1 MSDDRAA
8 WMTDVVQ
15 RLGSTPALDQI
26 AELLGRASDA
36 LGGARPALQGDW
48 LGHPLHPAV
57 TDLPI
62 GFWTSAMTI
71 DLVGFKRGR
80 PLATRMVGLGLLCAP
95 ATFLTGLAE
104 FGTIEDSAT
113 RRVAATHWAG
123 NAGATALF
131 FLSWRSRR
139 RGHHLFGML
148 LGLAGGTV
156 ATGAGLLGGRLAFP
170 CSALG
175 DEQETPIVDLTATEP
190 GGNGSPAVR
199 APGPM
204 ADAERE
210 VSRKE
215 AEAERAR
222 GKADVAQARERANQD
237 S

>member
-15 RLGSTPALDQI
+15 RLGSAPALDQF
-26 AELLGRASDA
+26 AELLGRTSDA
-36 LGGARPALQGDW
+36 LGGARPTLQGDW

-62 GFWTSAMTI
+62 GFWTSAMTL

-80 PLATRMVGLGLLCAP
+80 AMATRLVGLGLLCAP
-95 ATFLTGLAE
+95 PTFLTGLAE
-104 FGTIEDSAT
+104 FGTIEDIPT

-123 NAGATALF
+123 NSVATALF

-139 RGHHLFGML
+139 RGHHLRGIV

-156 ATGAGLLGGRLAFP
+156 ATGAGLLGGQLAFP
-170 CSALG
+170 RRPLN
-175 DEQETPIVDLTATEP
+175 DEATAMVDLTATTP

-204 ADAERE
+204 ADATIGEDGD
-210 VSRKE
+210 S
-215 AEAERAR
+215 
-222 GKADVAQARERANQD
+222 VA
-237 S
+237 